1 MRYCSLFLSRL
12 FLLAAVAVSGT
23 AVRAQEST
31 EADENADAITSLVVA
46 TKQAPPFAIK
56 NDDGKWT
63 GISIDLW
70 RKIAEEQ
77 SFEYE
82 FRELGIDELLN
93 SLEDGTTDVAVAAL
107 TITNGRE
114 QNIDFTHPYYTS
126 GLGIAVAAEESSVGL
141 FAILRAIFS
150 WEFLQ
155 ILGVLI
161 LVLLG
166 IGLLMWI
173 FERRS
178 NRAQFGG
185 SVARGLGAGMWWS
198 AVTMTTVGYGDKA
211 PVTLAGRLIA
221 IVWMFASLFMISVFT
236 ASVASL
242 VLADRLES
250 HITGLK
256 DLPGARVGTLADST
270 SDEYLRRQRI
280 RAVPYDNLPAAL
292 TALKSGELEAVVYD
306 APILK
311 YQITQDFGNE
321 LAVLPMQFET
331 QHYGI
336 GLPTGS
342 TLREPIN
349 QSLLKTTSD
358 PDWQN
363 TLYRYLGE

>member
-1 MRYCSLFLSRL
+1 MLGKHRPLTLALVASVLLS
-12 FLLAAVAVSGT
+12 AWPDAVN
-23 AVRAQEST
+23 AQDET
-31 EADENADAITSLVVA
+31 ELPQKLVVA

-77 SFEYE
+77 KFEYE
-82 FRELGIDELLN
+82 FRELGIDELLT
-93 SLEDGTTDVAVAAL
+93 SLEDGTADVAVAAL

-114 QNIDFTHPYYTS
+114 QKIDFTHPYYTS
-126 GLGIAVAAEESSVGL
+126 GLGIAVAADESSVGL
-141 FAILRAIFS
+141 FAVLRAIFS
-150 WEFLQ
+150 WEFFQ
-155 ILGVLI
+155 ILGGLI
-161 LVLLG
+161 LVLLA
-166 IGLLMWI
+166 IGLLMW
-173 FERRS
+173 FVERRA

-211 PVTLAGRLIA
+211 PVTLAGRLVA

-250 HITGLK
+250 HISGLK
-256 DLPGARVGTLADST
+256 DLPGARVGTIPDST
-270 SDEYLRRQRI
+270 SDQYLRRQRI
-280 RAVPYDNLPAAL
+280 RVRPYNNMPQALAAL
-292 TALKSGELEAVVYD
+292 HEGEIEAAVYD
-306 APILK
+306 APILQ
-311 YQITQDFGNE
+311 YLINQDYSSY
-321 LAVLPMQFET
+321 LAVLPIRFET
-331 QHYGI
+331 QNYGI

-342 TLREPIN
+342 ELREPIN
-349 QSLLKTTSD
+349 QSLLKATSD